1 MKKQFFHIVAALALI
16 CGVFAFTGCTDF
28 EKDINDLN
36 DRLEALETGK
46 IADLENQVKT
56 LQDALNSAQG
66 AIDAIEALGIDGLKD
81 QLDALQG
88 VIDGINLD
96 DYATKDYVDGT
107 FATKDAVKKLE
118 EALGA
123 LEGRVEA
130 LEGMLSEENITSIT
144 PLVLSVA
151 PPSP

>member
-16 CGVFAFTGCTDF
+16 CGVFAFSGCTDF
-28 EKDINDLN
+28 EKDINDLT
-36 DRLEALETGK
+36 DRIEALETGK

-96 DYATKDYVDGT
+96 DYATKD
-107 FATKDAVKKLE
+107 
-118 EALGA
+118 
-123 LEGRVEA
+123 
-130 LEGMLSEENITSIT
+130 
-144 PLVLSVA
+144 
-151 PPSP
+151 